1 MHITT
6 RKLTAAA
13 VTGAAYAA
21 LTMLLAPISYGAIQC
36 RVSEVLCI
44 LPFFIPCTAW
54 GLFAGCAI
62 ANLLSAAGI
71 FDVVFGSLATLL
83 AALCTAWLGRGRG
96 AQSWVRC
103 ILAALMPVVF
113 NFMLVGAVLTWS
125 LTDAVFPHLNAS
137 FWVFGGQV
145 ALGEVIVLGV
155 LGLPLMRLLPRN
167 PKFREIIRGA
177 AKRYDVVRL
186 DHFRAISSYW
196 VVPRGELTARG
207 GHWAP
212 GPGPALLQ
220 ALHTAAPELELIAED
235 LGTID
240 DDVRRL
246 VARSGCPGMR
256 VLLFGFDPS
265 GTSEHRPD
273 RVRAHSVCYVG
284 THDNAPAAAWAA
296 LGGADADYAMRC
308 LGVYDVARLPE
319 ALLRTGMGSRAELF
333 IAQMQDVLGLGA
345 ESRMNTPGTAAGNW
359 VWRLLPGQADAQ
371 TAARLLA
378 RTQAACRA

>member
-6 RKLTAAA
+6 RKLAAAA

-83 AALCTAWLGRGRG
+83 AALCTA
-96 AQSWVRC
+96 C

-113 NFMLVGAVLTWS
+113 NFVFVGAVLTWS

-145 ALGEVIVLGV
+145 ALGEIAVLGV

-167 PKFREIIRGA
+167 PKFREIIR
-177 AKRYDVVRL
+177 
-186 DHFRAISSYW
+186 SYQK
-196 VVPRGELTARG
+196 E
-207 GHWAP
+207 
-212 GPGPALLQ
+212 
-220 ALHTAAPELELIAED
+220 
-235 LGTID
+235 
-240 DDVRRL
+240 
-246 VARSGCPGMR
+246 
-256 VLLFGFDPS
+256 
-265 GTSEHRPD
+265 
-273 RVRAHSVCYVG
+273 
-284 THDNAPAAAWAA
+284 
-296 LGGADADYAMRC
+296 
-308 LGVYDVARLPE
+308 
-319 ALLRTGMGSRAELF
+319 
-333 IAQMQDVLGLGA
+333 
-345 ESRMNTPGTAAGNW
+345 
-359 VWRLLPGQADAQ
+359 
-371 TAARLLA
+371 
-378 RTQAACRA
+378 

>member
-13 VTGAAYAA
+13 VTGAAYAV

-113 NFMLVGAVLTWS
+113 NFVFVGAVLTWS

-137 FWVFGGQV
+137 FWIFGGQV

-167 PKFREIIRGA
+167 PKFREIIR
-177 AKRYDVVRL
+177 
-186 DHFRAISSYW
+186 SYQK
-196 VVPRGELTARG
+196 E
-207 GHWAP
+207 
-212 GPGPALLQ
+212 
-220 ALHTAAPELELIAED
+220 
-235 LGTID
+235 
-240 DDVRRL
+240 
-246 VARSGCPGMR
+246 
-256 VLLFGFDPS
+256 
-265 GTSEHRPD
+265 
-273 RVRAHSVCYVG
+273 
-284 THDNAPAAAWAA
+284 
-296 LGGADADYAMRC
+296 
-308 LGVYDVARLPE
+308 
-319 ALLRTGMGSRAELF
+319 
-333 IAQMQDVLGLGA
+333 
-345 ESRMNTPGTAAGNW
+345 
-359 VWRLLPGQADAQ
+359 
-371 TAARLLA
+371 
-378 RTQAACRA
+378 

>member
-96 AQSWVRC
+96 AQSWV
-103 ILAALMPVVF
+103 F
-113 NFMLVGAVLTWS
+113 VGAVLTWS

-137 FWVFGGQV
+137 FWIFGGQV

-167 PKFREIIRGA
+167 PKFREI
-177 AKRYDVVRL
+177 VR
-186 DHFRAISSYW
+186 SYQK
-196 VVPRGELTARG
+196 E
-207 GHWAP
+207 
-212 GPGPALLQ
+212 
-220 ALHTAAPELELIAED
+220 
-235 LGTID
+235 
-240 DDVRRL
+240 
-246 VARSGCPGMR
+246 
-256 VLLFGFDPS
+256 
-265 GTSEHRPD
+265 
-273 RVRAHSVCYVG
+273 
-284 THDNAPAAAWAA
+284 
-296 LGGADADYAMRC
+296 
-308 LGVYDVARLPE
+308 
-319 ALLRTGMGSRAELF
+319 
-333 IAQMQDVLGLGA
+333 
-345 ESRMNTPGTAAGNW
+345 
-359 VWRLLPGQADAQ
+359 
-371 TAARLLA
+371 
-378 RTQAACRA
+378 

>member
-83 AALCTAWLGRGRG
+83 AALCT
-96 AQSWVRC
+96 VRC

-113 NFMLVGAVLTWS
+113 NFVFVGAVLTWS

-137 FWVFGGQV
+137 FWIFGGQV

-167 PKFREIIRGA
+167 PKFREIIR
-177 AKRYDVVRL
+177 
-186 DHFRAISSYW
+186 SYQK
-196 VVPRGELTARG
+196 E
-207 GHWAP
+207 
-212 GPGPALLQ
+212 
-220 ALHTAAPELELIAED
+220 
-235 LGTID
+235 
-240 DDVRRL
+240 
-246 VARSGCPGMR
+246 
-256 VLLFGFDPS
+256 
-265 GTSEHRPD
+265 
-273 RVRAHSVCYVG
+273 
-284 THDNAPAAAWAA
+284 
-296 LGGADADYAMRC
+296 
-308 LGVYDVARLPE
+308 
-319 ALLRTGMGSRAELF
+319 
-333 IAQMQDVLGLGA
+333 
-345 ESRMNTPGTAAGNW
+345 
-359 VWRLLPGQADAQ
+359 
-371 TAARLLA
+371 
-378 RTQAACRA
+378 

>member
-6 RKLTAAA
+6 RKLAAAA

-71 FDVVFGSLATLL
+71 FDVVFGSL
-83 AALCTAWLGRGRG
+83 GRGRG

-113 NFMLVGAVLTWS
+113 NFVLVGAVLTWS

-145 ALGEVIVLGV
+145 ALGEIAVLGV

-167 PKFREIIRGA
+167 PKFREIIC
-177 AKRYDVVRL
+177 
-186 DHFRAISSYW
+186 SYQK
-196 VVPRGELTARG
+196 E
-207 GHWAP
+207 
-212 GPGPALLQ
+212 
-220 ALHTAAPELELIAED
+220 
-235 LGTID
+235 
-240 DDVRRL
+240 
-246 VARSGCPGMR
+246 
-256 VLLFGFDPS
+256 
-265 GTSEHRPD
+265 
-273 RVRAHSVCYVG
+273 
-284 THDNAPAAAWAA
+284 
-296 LGGADADYAMRC
+296 
-308 LGVYDVARLPE
+308 
-319 ALLRTGMGSRAELF
+319 
-333 IAQMQDVLGLGA
+333 
-345 ESRMNTPGTAAGNW
+345 
-359 VWRLLPGQADAQ
+359 
-371 TAARLLA
+371 
-378 RTQAACRA
+378 